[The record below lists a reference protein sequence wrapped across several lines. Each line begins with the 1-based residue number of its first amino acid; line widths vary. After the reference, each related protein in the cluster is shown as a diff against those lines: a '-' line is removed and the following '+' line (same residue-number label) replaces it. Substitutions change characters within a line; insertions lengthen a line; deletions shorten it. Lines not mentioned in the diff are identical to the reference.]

1 MRETEEREVV
11 LPDCAP
17 EALEAVLRF
26 CYMGECRLPRRDM
39 LGLLVLADRLDI
51 PDLTTLAEKVRPV
64 TTQTKGAGLNLGCLP
79 SVTLPPKIAEKVC
92 LWLYIQRYEVK
103 PSLFTFINLSPKIA
117 GKVRPAIV

>member
-1 MRETEEREVV
+1 MV

-92 LWLYIQRYEVK
+92 LWLYIQRYEVNLACS
-103 PSLFTFINLSPKIA
+103 PSLIYRRKLPGRFALRLYK
-117 GKVRPAIV
+117 R